1 MPLIVKGARQIG
13 KTDGYEV
20 NNVNPKFIFPKI
32 SKNFFKKTIAYK
44 ITKWYNYRVRKM
56 SKKEDKKWRN

>member
-20 NNVNPKFIFPKI
+20 NNINSKFIFPKI
-32 SKNFFKKTIAYK
+32 SIIFFEKSLAYK
-44 ITKWYNYRVRKM
+44 IAKWYNNRVRKK
-56 SKKEDKKWRN
+56 SKKEDKK

>member
-20 NNVNPKFIFPKI
+20 NNINPKFIFPKI
-32 SKNFFKKTIAYK
+32 PKNFFKKCSVTIDVK
-44 ITKWYNYRVRKM
+44 QKV
-56 SKKEDKKWRN
+56 